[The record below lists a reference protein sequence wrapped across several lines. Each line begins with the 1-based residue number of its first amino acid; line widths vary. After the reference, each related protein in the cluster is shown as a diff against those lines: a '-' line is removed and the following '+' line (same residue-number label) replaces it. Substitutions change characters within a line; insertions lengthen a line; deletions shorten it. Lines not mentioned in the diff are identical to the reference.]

1 MIDKGRQICMVRD
14 LFVVAAVV
22 AAVITVAAAF
32 AGIIIVDV
40 AVPKERPD
48 PPELL
53 RVDRWLQQEVA
64 LQHIFIRFV
73 GTADVASSIIISING
88 NLAALPEEQPI
99 QPGRRRIRPGAI
111 CFSLCFIHVRSVR
124 IR

>member
-1 MIDKGRQICMVRD
+1 MVRD

-22 AAVITVAAAF
+22 AAVITVAASF

-53 RVDRWLQQEVA
+53 RVDRRLQEEVA

-88 NLAALPEEQPI
+88 NLAALPEEEAI
-99 QPGRRRIRPGAI
+99 QPSRRHIRPGAI
-111 CFSLCFIHVRSVR
+111 FFSLCFIHIRIVR